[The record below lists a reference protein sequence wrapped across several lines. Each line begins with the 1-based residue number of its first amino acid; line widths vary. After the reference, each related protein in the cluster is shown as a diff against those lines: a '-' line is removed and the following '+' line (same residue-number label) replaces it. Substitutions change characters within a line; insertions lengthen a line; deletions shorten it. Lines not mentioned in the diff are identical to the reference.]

1 MELRAK
7 AQTSQQYAL
16 IDSSYRMLVD
26 IPPNLN
32 EEFIAQVGELPP
44 YMRLE
49 NLQPEVAKAFVADTL
64 MT

>member
-1 MELRAK
+1 
-7 AQTSQQYAL
+7 
-16 IDSSYRMLVD
+16 MLVD